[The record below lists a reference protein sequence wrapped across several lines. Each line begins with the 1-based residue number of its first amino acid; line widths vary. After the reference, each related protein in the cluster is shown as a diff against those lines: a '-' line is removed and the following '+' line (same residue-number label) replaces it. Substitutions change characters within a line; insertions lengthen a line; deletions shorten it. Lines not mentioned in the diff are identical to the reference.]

1 MENYNNTEDIIQS
14 KLESI
19 PNIDGKPL
27 TLNDILSW
35 MDKLVEVSKND
46 ENLHNI

>member
-1 MENYNNTEDIIQS
+1 MENYNSTEEIIQN

-35 MDKLVEVSKND
+35 MDKLVEVSNKERN
-46 ENLHNI
+46 NK